1 MNNIPSDNISDTSDQ
16 IQSNNEQIQEHII
29 INNDITDSDLTDP
42 EPDNETNGEEQLDTN
57 GQIDYTSLEEG
68 TYNNVETMLLNL
80 LETYEDFNTQ
90 NNLLPLSSTMPSL
103 SSLSLNPLSSTQF
116 ISNVY
121 PQSQLNTPLTQSTTQ
136 PITQSTTQPI
146 TQSTTQPITQ
156 STTTLSGVDSTIP
169 PPPPIPRLV
178 RSNNIPYTEQLE
190 SDNSRNLNRTIPIS
204 MSLPLTDTF
213 NPSSELDNNYINRFR
228 NLFRPFNNS
237 SGNLN
242 EIINSTL
249 NEPNQS
255 VYKNVINEE
264 AEKTIKIEKY
274 KKELYKDQCTC
285 MMTLNDFKEEDE
297 IAVLPCNHIFDKTA
311 VFKWLKTEDARCP
324 ICRTEL
330 PSKEVRKNLN
340 DSTNDST
347 NGSTEEIQSPSG
359 DIITPSGESFRFITR
374 RRPLSRESYSRL
386 FTNMINRELIRQEDE
401 DLELA
406 ILESLRTQN

>member
-1 MNNIPSDNISDTSDQ
+1 MNNIPSDNISDTSEQ
-16 IQSNNEQIQEHII
+16 IQSDNQQIQEDII
-29 INNDITDSDLTDP
+29 INNDITDSDFTDPEPDP
-42 EPDNETNGEEQLDTN
+42 EPDNETIGEEQLDTN
-57 GQIDYTSLEEG
+57 EQIDYTSLEEG

-90 NNLLPLSSTMPSL
+90 NNVLPLSSTMPSL
-103 SSLSLNPLSSTQF
+103 SSLSLNPLSSRQF
-116 ISNVY
+116 ISNIY
-121 PQSQLNTPLTQSTTQ
+121 PQSQLNTPS
-136 PITQSTTQPI
+136 

-156 STTTLSGVDSTIP
+156 STTTLSGVNSTIP
-169 PPPPIPRLV
+169 PPPVPRLI
-178 RSNNIPYTEQLE
+178 RNNNIPYTQELE
-190 SDNSRNLNRTIPIS
+190 SDISRNLNRTIPIS
-204 MSLPLTDTF
+204 MSLPLTDIF
-213 NPSSELDNNYINRFR
+213 NTSNELNNNYINRFR

-297 IAVLPCNHIFDKTA
+297 IAILPCNHIFDKTA
-311 VFKWLKTEDARCP
+311 VLKWLKTEDARCP

-330 PSKEVRKNLN
+330 PSKEVKKNLN
-340 DSTNDST
+340 DSTND
-347 NGSTEEIQSPSG
+347 STEEIQSPSG
-359 DIITPSGESFRFITR
+359 DIITPSGESFRFTRR

-406 ILESLRTQN
+406 ILESLRT

>member
-1 MNNIPSDNISDTSDQ
+1 MNNIPSDNISDTSEQ
-16 IQSNNEQIQEHII
+16 IQSDNQQIQEDII
-29 INNDITDSDLTDP
+29 INNDITDSDFTDPEPDP
-42 EPDNETNGEEQLDTN
+42 EPDNETIGEEQLDTN
-57 GQIDYTSLEEG
+57 EQIDYTSLEEG

-90 NNLLPLSSTMPSL
+90 NNVLPLSSTMPSL
-103 SSLSLNPLSSTQF
+103 SSLSLNPLSSRQF
-116 ISNVY
+116 ISNIY
-121 PQSQLNTPLTQSTTQ
+121 PQSQLNTPS
-136 PITQSTTQPI
+136 TQSTTQPI

-156 STTTLSGVDSTIP
+156 STTTLSGVNSTIP
-169 PPPPIPRLV
+169 PPPVPRLI
-178 RSNNIPYTEQLE
+178 RNNNIPYTQELE
-190 SDNSRNLNRTIPIS
+190 SDISRNLNRTIPIS
-204 MSLPLTDTF
+204 MSLPLTDIF
-213 NPSSELDNNYINRFR
+213 NTSNELNNNYINRFR

-297 IAVLPCNHIFDKTA
+297 IAILPCNHIFDKTA
-311 VFKWLKTEDARCP
+311 VLKWLKTEDARCP

-330 PSKEVRKNLN
+330 PSKEVKKNLN
-340 DSTNDST
+340 DSTND
-347 NGSTEEIQSPSG
+347 STEEIQSPSG
-359 DIITPSGESFRFITR
+359 DIITPSGESFRFTRR

-406 ILESLRTQN
+406 ILESLRT

>member
-1 MNNIPSDNISDTSDQ
+1 
-16 IQSNNEQIQEHII
+16 
-29 INNDITDSDLTDP
+29 
-42 EPDNETNGEEQLDTN
+42 
-57 GQIDYTSLEEG
+57 
-68 TYNNVETMLLNL
+68 
-80 LETYEDFNTQ
+80 
-90 NNLLPLSSTMPSL
+90 
-103 SSLSLNPLSSTQF
+103 
-116 ISNVY
+116 
-121 PQSQLNTPLTQSTTQ
+121 
-136 PITQSTTQPI
+136 
-146 TQSTTQPITQ
+146 
-156 STTTLSGVDSTIP
+156 
-169 PPPPIPRLV
+169 
-178 RSNNIPYTEQLE
+178 
-190 SDNSRNLNRTIPIS
+190 